1 MLHRCASFS
10 SLISLTYLKTQLR
23 NDLLSF
29 PDSSF
34 SISFFFSQNYLFWKG
49 DWKFKSYDLNSWAR
63 IRKKGIIPW
72 VCERFQNL
80 KRGNPQIFVITVRYC
95 MEWGPLPGTGIHI
108 QVLGWCRSQLAM
120 FTRPG
125 LGRHLPSEPCYV
137 EEMPFISII
146 CLVLQ

>member
-29 PDSSF
+29 PDSSL

-49 DWKFKSYDLNSWAR
+49 DYKFKSYNLNSWAR

-72 VCERFQNL
+72 VSERFQNL
-80 KRGNPQIFVITVRYC
+80 KRGKPQKSLIYEPKMEMIITENIFHDISTKAKFC
-95 MEWGPLPGTGIHI
+95 
-108 QVLGWCRSQLAM
+108 
-120 FTRPG
+120 
-125 LGRHLPSEPCYV
+125 
-137 EEMPFISII
+137 EMHSPRWWKTER
-146 CLVLQ
+146 V